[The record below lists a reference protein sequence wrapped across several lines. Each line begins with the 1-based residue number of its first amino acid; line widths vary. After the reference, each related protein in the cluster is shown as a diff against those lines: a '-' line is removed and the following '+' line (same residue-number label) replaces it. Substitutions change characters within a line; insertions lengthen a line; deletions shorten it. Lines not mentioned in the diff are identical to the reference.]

1 GAGDDTLD
9 GGGGN
14 DTLAGEGDNDLLRG
28 DGGNDS
34 LIGGSGNDT
43 LQGGTGND
51 TLDAGDG
58 ADVLDAGTGDDS
70 LNGGTGD
77 DTLTSGDGNDTVT
90 TGDGADVLILTASGG
105 ADRITDFN
113 MTRVNGRTVDQIDV
127 SDLTNANGD
136 PIRWRDVT
144 VTDTV
149 GDGSGDAVLTFAN
162 GESIILEGVTVA
174 EAQGRANLIAI
185 GIPCFVTGTP
195 IRTPQGWTAVEQLA
209 PGDLV
214 VTTEGLQSVR
224 WAGRRRLSRADL
236 SRQPDRK
243 PIHFPAGA
251 IGNTVPLRLSPQ
263 HAVLMRDRDGMPVL
277 VRAKHLAEIGFGGAR
292 VALGVHALCYHHILL
307 DRHAVVCAAGAA
319 TESFYPGPL
328 ALQMLDWPSRLSL
341 LAAIGAGENG
351 AGALQV
357 DDLARRYGPRIHPL
371 AKRKGLSG
379 LSVLPFAEP
388 ASRDRQSCA

>member
-1 GAGDDTLD
+1 MGNDTLD
-9 GGGGN
+9 GGAGVDVLDGGI
-14 DTLAGEGDNDLLRG
+14 
-28 DGGNDS
+28 GNDS
-34 LIGGSGNDT
+34 LN
-43 LQGGTGND
+43 GGTGND
-51 TLDAGDG
+51 TL
-58 ADVLDAGTGDDS
+58 
-70 LNGGTGD
+70 
-77 DTLTSGDGNDTVT
+77 TSGTGNDTLT
-90 TGDGADVLILTASGG
+90 TGDGADVLILTVAGG
-105 ADRITDFN
+105 ADRITDFD

-185 GIPCFVTGTP
+185 GIPCFVTGTL
-195 IRTPQGWTAVEQLA
+195 IRTPQGWTAVEHLA
-209 PGDLV
+209 PGALV
-214 VTTEGLQSVR
+214 VTTEGLQRVR
-224 WAGRRRLSRADL
+224 WAGRRALSRDDL
-236 SRQPDRK
+236 AHQPDQR

-263 HAVLMRDRDGMPVL
+263 HAVLMRARGGAPVL
-277 VRAKHLAEIGFGGAR
+277 VRAKHLAEIGFAGAR
-292 VALGVHALCYHHILL
+292 VAQGVREVCYHHILL

-328 ALQMLDWPSRLSL
+328 AVQMLDWPSRQSL
-341 LAAIGAGENG
+341 IAAIGGG
-351 AGALQV
+351 
-357 DDLARRYGPRIHPL
+357 DTLARPSQGDALARSYGPRIHPL
-371 AKRKGLSG
+371 ATRKGLSG

-388 ASRDRQSCA
+388 DPCDRRTCA